1 MKNFVNLYVN
11 LYTNANFS
19 DSITPRHEKISKE
32 RGDYYNYG
40 VFRVWNCRVKKCE

>member
-19 DSITPRHEKISKE
+19 DSITPRHERIKREEIITIMGCSE
-32 RGDYYNYG
+32 CGIAG
-40 VFRVWNCRVKKCE
+40 